1 MMKKSTL
8 KLAIRRET
16 IRALSQLELVRV
28 IGGNPDAL
36 QRDTGNAGTGCPLVQ
51 PALLP
56 PKQ

>member
-16 IRALSQLELVRV
+16 LRALAQLDLVRV
-28 IGGNPDAL
+28 VGGNPDAL
-36 QRDTGNAGTGCPLVQ
+36 QDTGNAGTGCPFVQ
-51 PALLP
+51 AVLLP